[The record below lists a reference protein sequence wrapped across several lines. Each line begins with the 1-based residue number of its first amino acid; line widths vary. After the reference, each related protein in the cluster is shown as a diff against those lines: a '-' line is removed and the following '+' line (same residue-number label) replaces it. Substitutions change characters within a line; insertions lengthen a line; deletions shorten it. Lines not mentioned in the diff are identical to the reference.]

1 MSSPSSNHVVQSVG
15 TARLIA
21 GPVGAVGG
29 AFMLH
34 PEVLGPG
41 KEAGYG
47 GFAYYVVGRG
57 GVLGDV
63 DARVVSSAFGFFS
76 PGLVAKLWNDGVK
89 VEGARAGADRYAAAC
104 ADFGRRRLGGF
115 TGADRLAT
123 LIDRIT
129 SSADN
134 SALALFA
141 GWQAQALPDDP
152 AGRCYQLLHVLREL
166 RGSVHIVAVV
176 AAGLTPLEAVIANPA
191 NSSPENG
198 SAAQAERFG
207 WTGPFPDADALR
219 ARFERAETT
228 TDEIMGRF
236 ISVLDADE
244 QTELI
249 RLVNGVQT
257 LVSH

>member
-1 MSSPSSNHVVQSVG
+1 MSQQLSDQYSVQS
-15 TARLIA
+15 ARAIA
-21 GPVGAVGG
+21 APVGAVGG

-63 DARVVSSAFGFFS
+63 DAKVVSSAFGFFA
-76 PGLVAKLWNDGVK
+76 PGLIAKLWNDGVK

-104 ADFGRRRLGGF
+104 ADFGRRRLSGF
-115 TGADRLAT
+115 SGSARLAE
-123 LIDRIT
+123 LVDRIT
-129 SSADN
+129 SAADN

-141 GWQAQALPDDP
+141 GWQAQPLPDD
-152 AGRCYQLLHVLREL
+152 ADGRCYQLLHVLREL
-166 RGSVHIVAVV
+166 RGSAHIVAVV
-176 AAGLTPLEAVIANPA
+176 ASGLTPLEAVIANPA

-207 WTGPFPDADALR
+207 WSGPFPDAASLADQFA
-219 ARFERAETT
+219 RAESL

-236 ISVLDADE
+236 ISVLSNDE
-244 QTELI
+244 QAELV
-249 RLVNGVQT
+249 RLVTEAHT
-257 LVSH
+257 LISH

>member
-1 MSSPSSNHVVQSVG
+1 MSADSSVQ
-15 TARLIA
+15 TARHIA
-21 GPVGAVGG
+21 APVGAVGG

-63 DARVVSSAFGFFS
+63 DAKVVASAFGFFA
-76 PGLVAKLWNDGVK
+76 PGLVTKLWNDGVK
-89 VEGARAGADRYAAAC
+89 VEGARAGANRYAAAC
-104 ADFGRRRLGGF
+104 ADFGRRRLATFGG
-115 TGADRLAT
+115 AARLAE
-123 LIDRIT
+123 LIDRVT

-134 SALALFA
+134 SGLALFA
-141 GWQAQALPDDP
+141 GWQAQSMPDDAP
-152 AGRCYQLLHVLREL
+152 GRCYQLLHVLREL
-166 RGSVHIVAVV
+166 RGSAHIVAVV
-176 AAGLTPLEAVIANPA
+176 ASGLTPLEAVIANPS

-207 WTGPFPDADALR
+207 WTGPFPDATSLR
-219 ARFERAETT
+219 EGFARAEAL

-236 ISVLDADE
+236 VAVLSAAE
-244 QTELI
+244 QEELM
-249 RLVNGVQT
+249 RLVSEAHT
-257 LVSH
+257 FVSH

>member
-1 MSSPSSNHVVQSVG
+1 MSSNSAVE

-21 GPVGAVGG
+21 GPVGASGG

-63 DARVVSSAFGFFS
+63 DSRVIASAFGFFS
-76 PGLVAKLWNDGVK
+76 PGIIAKLWADGIK

-104 ADFGRRRLGGF
+104 ADFGRRRLTDF
-115 TGADRLAT
+115 AGAARLAE
-123 LIDRIT
+123 LIERVT

-134 SALALFA
+134 SGLALFA
-141 GWQAQALPDDP
+141 GWQAQPLPTDA

-207 WTGPFPDADALR
+207 WSGPFPDAAGLR
-219 ARFERAETT
+219 AQFDRAETLT
-228 TDEIMGRF
+228 NEIMGRF
-236 ISVLDADE
+236 LSVLDDAE
-244 QTELI
+244 RTELVG
-249 RLVNGVQT
+249 LVERVQQSI
-257 LVSH
+257 SH

>member
-1 MSSPSSNHVVQSVG
+1 MSRNESTE
-15 TARLIA
+15 TAHLIA
-21 GPVGAVGG
+21 GPVGATGG

-34 PEVLGPG
+34 PEVLGAG

-63 DARVVSSAFGFFS
+63 DPRVVASAFGFFS

-89 VEGARAGADRYAAAC
+89 VEGARAGANRYAAAC
-104 ADFGRRRLGGF
+104 AEFGRRRLGGF
-115 TGADRLAT
+115 AGASRLAE
-123 LIDRIT
+123 LVDRIT
-129 SSADN
+129 SNADN
-134 SALALFA
+134 SGLALFA
-141 GWQAQALPDDP
+141 GWQAQPLPDDAP
-152 AGRCYQLLHVLREL
+152 GRCYQLLHVLREL

-176 AAGLTPLEAVIANPA
+176 AEGLTPLEAVIANPS

-198 SAAQAERFG
+198 SSAQAERFG

-219 ARFERAETT
+219 AQFERAESL

-236 ISVLDADE
+236 VSVLNAAE
-244 QTELI
+244 QTELV
-249 RLVNGVQT
+249 RLVTEAQ
-257 LVSH
+257 SHLSH